1 MSSRNKSF
9 MADLASS
16 VEPGAEG
23 PERQVRLGVGVLSG
37 RTNRLADL
45 ASGSVVNSP
54 QELVDPARCRI
65 WDRHNRDY
73 AALNELRCND
83 LIESI
88 VAQGKQEVPAIV
100 RRISGD
106 PDHDFEVICGARRHW
121 AVSWLRGNNH
131 PEVRYLVEIRD
142 LTDEQAFRVS
152 DLENRARVDLSDL
165 ERARDYLQALDL
177 YYGGRQK
184 DMARRLN
191 QSEAWLSRYL
201 DLARLPVDVVA
212 AFADPFELK
221 ISHIGQLKPALKGDD
236 NRAALLLEARRI
248 ASARAEADAR
258 EGLPITAPETIKV
271 LLAAAN
277 KPLAVREKTPVAK
290 APKKTGSEAV
300 VVRSPSGVALLRI
313 DGKDR
318 RGVSV
323 TLLSKG
329 GGSRAEAE
337 AALKDILDHHWPV

>member
-9 MADLASS
+9 MADLVSS
-16 VEPGAEG
+16 VEPPADA
-23 PERQVRLGVGVLSG
+23 PERPTRLGVGVLSG

-45 ASGSVVNSP
+45 ASGSVVNTA

-73 AALNELRCND
+73 AALSELRCND

-100 RRISGD
+100 RRVSGD
-106 PDHDFEVICGARRHW
+106 AEHDFEVICGARRHW
-121 AVSWLRGNNH
+121 AVSWLRANNH
-131 PEVRYLVEIRD
+131 PEVRYLVEVRD
-142 LTDEQAFRVS
+142 LTDEQAFRIS
-152 DLENRARVDLSDL
+152 DLENRAREDLSDL
-165 ERARDYLQALDL
+165 ERARDYLKALDL

-201 DLARLPVDVVA
+201 DLARLPVDLVA
-212 AFADPFELK
+212 AFANPFDLK

-236 NRAALLLEARRI
+236 SRTMLLLEARRI
-248 ASARAEADAR
+248 ASERQEGQ
-258 EGLPITAPETIKV
+258 EGLPSSAPETIKA
-271 LLAAAN
+271 LLSATN
-277 KPLAVREKTPVAK
+277 KVVPVREKPPVK
-290 APKKTGSEAV
+290 APKKTGMEAT
-300 VVRSPSGVALLRI
+300 VVRSASGVALLRV

-329 GGSRAEAE
+329 GGTRAEAE
-337 AALKDILDHHWPV
+337 AALKDILDHHWPA